1 MIEPLEIPQE
11 VIRVGVAVGLFRN
24 EISRLQGRKTRSHSG
39 DASGKWSI
47 PGSIAEAL
55 LLWEYPTIGKKW
67 TWRAVN
73 SVKNERDCGPFEVEA
88 TMGKGRALILREA
101 DLRQGMPEETPYVSV
116 YLEPS
121 SDDYESCSWKGCIQ
135 GWLPIGAGI
144 AHPNA
149 KLMPRTSD
157 VWLLAPELL
166 YPIEAYPEIAAALSA
181 VASPPLGTL

>member
-1 MIEPLEIPQE
+1 MIDVIDVPQE
-11 VIRVGVAVGLFRN
+11 VVDVGVAVGLYRN
-24 EISRLQGRKTRSHSG
+24 QISHLQGRKTRSHSG
-39 DASGKWSI
+39 DVSGRWSI
-47 PGSIAEAL
+47 PGSIAEAWI
-55 LLWEYPTIGKKW
+55 LWEYPIIGKNW
-67 TWRAVN
+67 VWAAVN
-73 SVKNERDCGPFEVEA
+73 SCKTWRDCGPFEVEA

-101 DLRQGMPEETPYVSV
+101 DLRQKMPEETPYVSV
-116 YLEPS
+116 YLDPS
-121 SDDYESCSWKGCIQ
+121 SDDYETCDWRGCIQ

>member
-1 MIEPLEIPQE
+1 MIEPYDLPDE

-55 LLWEYPTIGKKW
+55 LLWEYPEIGKSW
-67 TWRAVN
+67 VWRAVN

-101 DLRQGMPEETPYVSV
+101 DLRQKMPEETPYVSV
-116 YLEPS
+116 YLDPS
-121 SDDYESCSWKGCIQ
+121 SDDYETCEWRGCIQ
-135 GWLPIGAGI
+135 GFMPIGAGI
-144 AHPNA
+144 AWVRS
-149 KLMPRTSD
+149 KLMPRTKD
-157 VWLLAPELL
+157 VWLVSPEDL
-166 YPIEAYPEIAAALSA
+166 YPLDLWPEIAEALAAS
-181 VASPPLGTL
+181 STPLTAYP

>member
-1 MIEPLEIPQE
+1 MIEPYDLPDE

-24 EISRLQGRKTRSHSG
+24 DISRLQGRKTRSHSG
-39 DASGKWSI
+39 DASGRWSI

-55 LLWEYPTIGKKW
+55 LLWEYPEIGKSW
-67 TWRAVN
+67 VWRAVN

-101 DLRQGMPEETPYVSV
+101 DLRQKMPEETPYVSV
-116 YLEPS
+116 YLEAS
-121 SDDYESCSWKGCIQ
+121 SDDYETCDWKGCIQ

-149 KLMPRTSD
+149 KLMPRTTD

-181 VASPPLGTL
+181 VASPSLGTL